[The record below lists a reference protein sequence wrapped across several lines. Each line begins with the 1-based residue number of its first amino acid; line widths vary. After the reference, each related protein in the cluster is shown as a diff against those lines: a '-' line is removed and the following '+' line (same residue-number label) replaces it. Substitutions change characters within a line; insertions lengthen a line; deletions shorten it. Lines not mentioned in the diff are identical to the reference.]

1 MLNANNTPPCDRCD
15 RNVTKGNPPTWNKRQ
30 QRLLDAYRERPIVA
44 RAARL
49 AGVHR
54 ATVYRWMADVAF
66 ADAMQVAADEYDR
79 DRRAKALAAEAAAR
93 PQAAVGRPAGRQRG
107 WSALGRARLRVEI
120 HPDPLHHLTITD
132 GARDHH
138 GHGVGA

>member
-79 DRRAKALAAEAAAR
+79 DRRVKFLADEAARRQWRAERERARRPMRCHYLALARAAR
-93 PQAAVGRPAGRQRG
+93 RR
-107 WSALGRARLRVEI
+107 
-120 HPDPLHHLTITD
+120 
-132 GARDHH
+132 
-138 GHGVGA
+138 